1 MAEERNVFNTTLL
14 VYTLKFQ
21 TQTDEAFMVDG
32 HKHTHTHT
40 HTHTHI
46 HESSIM
52 CLKKDEKLVLKF
64 L

>member
-1 MAEERNVFNTTLL
+1 MAEERNVFNTTSL
-14 VYTLKFQ
+14 VYALEFQ
-21 TQTDEAFMVDG
+21 TQTEEAFMVDG
-32 HKHTHTHT
+32 RKHTHNTHT
-40 HTHTHI
+40 